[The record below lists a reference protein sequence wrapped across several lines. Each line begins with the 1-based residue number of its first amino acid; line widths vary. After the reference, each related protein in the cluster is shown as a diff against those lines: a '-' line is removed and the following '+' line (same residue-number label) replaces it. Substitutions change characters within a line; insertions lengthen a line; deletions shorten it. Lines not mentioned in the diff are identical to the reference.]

1 MTVQEFINS
10 FSSEDLN
17 KELFFNYSVITMT
30 PEVNRH
36 TWTNTEYD
44 IVLKNRGYYQAKLDK
59 NSIIV
64 ELV

>member
-17 KELFFNYSVITMT
+17 KELFFNYLFITMT
-30 PEVNRH
+30 PEVNVH
-36 TWTNTEYD
+36 IWTNTEYD
-44 IVLKNRGYYQAKLDK
+44 TVLKNRGYYQAKLDK

>member
-17 KELFFNYSVITMT
+17 KELLFNYSVITMT
-30 PEVNRH
+30 PEVNGH
-36 TWTNTEYD
+36 IWTNTEYD
-44 IVLKNRGYYQAKLDK
+44 IVLKHRGYYQAKLDK

>member
-17 KELFFNYSVITMT
+17 KELFFNYLFITMT
-30 PEVNRH
+30 PEVNVH

-44 IVLKNRGYYQAKLDK
+44 TVLKNRGYYQEKLDK

>member
-10 FSSEDLN
+10 FSLEDLN

-30 PEVNRH
+30 PEVNGH
-36 TWTNTEYD
+36 IWTNTDYD